1 MSTELETPLPIFRI
15 SIAGINLTYING
27 MPQVDVHLHF
37 LSAEGTVIGET
48 RYSAL
53 SESSWKLIENLCKDI
68 EKGFK
73 ATLSGEGYFQW
84 NEEPLSE
91 GINYNEQGDWK

>member
-1 MSTELETPLPIFRI
+1 MSTELEIPLPIFRV
-15 SIAGINLTYING
+15 SVSSINLTYVNG
-27 MPQVDVHLHF
+27 LPQAEVHLHF

-53 SESSWKLIENLCKDI
+53 SEGSWKAIEVLASSLED
-68 EKGFK
+68 GFRQS
-73 ATLSGEGYFQW
+73 LSGDGFFQW
-84 NEEPLSE
+84 NEESAKE